1 MTRMTHV
8 AVELITLDG
17 HASRVEAVTQGQV
30 NRIRVHLRFDNG
42 RGGVAQETVEIPIEF
57 LDPSGDIRIEFTDPP
72 PSAQEMREAG
82 QRLIHLAEEL
92 SGDAP

>member
-1 MTRMTHV
+1 VTRHTFV
-8 AVELITLDG
+8 AVDLLTLDG
-17 HASRVEAVTQGQV
+17 HATRVEADVGGQV
-30 NRIRVHLRFDNG
+30 NRLRVHLRFDNG
-42 RGGVAQETVEIPIEF
+42 RGAVAHETVEIPVEF

-92 SGDAP
+92 SGDGP